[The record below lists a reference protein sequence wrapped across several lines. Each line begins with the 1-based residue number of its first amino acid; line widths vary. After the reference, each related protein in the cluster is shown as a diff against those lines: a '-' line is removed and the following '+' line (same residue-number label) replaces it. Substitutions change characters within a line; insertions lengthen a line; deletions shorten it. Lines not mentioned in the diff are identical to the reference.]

1 MSETGFVFYYTN
13 LTRYHTSERCYPV
26 TFYVQHRLASA
37 QLNSISMKYLPR
49 SYNFDR
55 LTTPVAVQFYDN
67 AKFNGLPLESKN
79 TFVLKLTKYLT

>member
-1 MSETGFVFYYTN
+1 
-13 LTRYHTSERCYPV
+13 
-26 TFYVQHRLASA
+26 
-37 QLNSISMKYLPR
+37 MKYLPR

>member
-1 MSETGFVFYYTN
+1 
-13 LTRYHTSERCYPV
+13 
-26 TFYVQHRLASA
+26 
-37 QLNSISMKYLPR
+37 MKYLPR

-79 TFVLKLTKYLT
+79 TFELKLTKYLT